1 MAREPIAGLA
11 NREDPRAIT
20 FYALRIKQPVG
31 DFYCAVIPSDKLIEI
46 TYFDIRGLT
55 QKDDFTD
62 FMGIQRELDPGRV
75 ADIKRYVNTLD
86 ASFPTAIVLAVDE
99 RCAEFEDVA
108 GAVEAD
114 GTARLVRLTLKNH
127 LSPEEGLDPILYRD
141 IARIIDGQHRIAGL
155 IGYEGPTFEM
165 NVSIFVGADMP
176 TQASIFS
183 TVNQAQTKVNRSL
196 VYDLYAYQKTRSPEK
211 TCHEIAVLLDRE
223 KDSPLY
229 KMIKRLGVATQGR
242 FGETLSQAS
251 FVKGLIQYISRD
263 VLSDR
268 EAAKRGKPFPSPAAR
283 YEDTLIL
290 RPFFVSGEDEI
301 IADLIWDYFAAV
313 QEKWPQA
320 WGQTGRGWVLNKT
333 AGYAGLM
340 RFLLPCYKSLIG
352 QSNRVPTKGD
362 FDRVFGSIQLSDDA
376 FRSEHIRPGTSGE
389 KYVFDMLLEK
399 AEL

>member
-1 MAREPIAGLA
+1 MAREQIAGLA
-11 NREDPRAIT
+11 NHEDPRAIT

-62 FMGIQRELDPGRV
+62 FMGIQRELDPTRV
-75 ADIKRYVNTLD
+75 ADIKRYVRTLD

-99 RCAEFEDVA
+99 RCAEFEDVPGTA
-108 GAVEAD
+108 EAD
-114 GTARLVRLTLKNH
+114 GSVRLVRLTLKNH
-127 LSPEEGLDPILYRD
+127 LEPEEGLDPILYRD

-155 IGYEGPTFEM
+155 IGYEGPAFEM
-165 NVSIFVGADMP
+165 NVSIFVGADMA
-176 TQASIFS
+176 TQAAIFS

-263 VLSDR
+263 VLADR
-268 EAAKRGKPFPSPAAR
+268 EAAKRGRPFPPPASR
-283 YEDTLIL
+283 YEDILVL
-290 RPFFVSGEDEI
+290 RPFFVANEDEI
-301 IADLIWDYFAAV
+301 IADLAWNYFAAV
-313 QEKWPQA
+313 RHKWPEA
-320 WGQTGRGWVLNKT
+320 WGHTGRGWVLNKT

-340 RFLLPCYKSLIG
+340 RFFLPCYKFLIG
-352 QSNRVPTKGD
+352 RGNRVPNQED
-362 FDRVFGSIQLSDDA
+362 FDRIFGAMDLPDAA
-376 FRSEHIRPGTSGE
+376 FRSENIRPGTSGE
-389 KYVFDMLLEK
+389 KYVYEMLMERARL
-399 AEL
+399 